1 MRRKME
7 LPIYFQFSLF
17 LYSMLFG
24 ISCGLLYNIF
34 CVLRI
39 FFGKSKIA
47 VCIQDIIYFIICTAA
62 MFLFIYILNRGELRA
77 YIILTAVLTA
87 LLYHLTVGRLITD
100 ILKNAVAII
109 RNKIKSRKERRV
121 VKRRGL

>member
-1 MRRKME
+1 ME